1 MTHNDIY
8 TKYMIEYDKANIT
21 TSYPSLTDY
30 EIATVL
36 DKAYLALIA
45 EKLIGNNTRR
55 SAFESDIK
63 AVEDLRPLVTT
74 LMAAQDTTTNY
85 VLKGV
90 QNALKYTIPNN
101 LLYYIS
107 STIQLYQSTSSS
119 DTFVKRILPVS
130 LIQHEVASKYFATS
144 VNLPWIKEPVCYIE
158 GTNIVVL
165 YDLYEVQKHN
175 SNGSNELDVTYIKKP
190 NLFVAPNGTT
200 DFSINTSF
208 ELSDTMSEELIN
220 LAIVMSLE
228 IVESAR
234 LNAKLQTRQL
244 GIEFERRLQLID
256 PKLASL
262 EKLDTDTIYSFLSQ
276 YQYRY
281 IKSLYLSEDQLETG
295 SRSQRKIADAV
306 KSLLKR
312 KIITPAPD
320 VIEINQDEAMVTR
333 NVVTATLPDD
343 YFLYVRSNSII
354 TSNYKSEDTLTSE
367 EYTPNLQIKQD
378 EAWQVL
384 YKYYNTA
391 AIMKNPCV
399 VLSNVDDVPCMKVI
413 HDSYT
418 TISEI
423 DLTYYRLPY
432 NFNILNFNNTDANVG
447 AVHSKCELPF
457 NCFNELIEGAVDM
470 FITEAKFR
478 LQIKQPNSNDNQKHE
493 QQQQQE
499 N

>member
-1 MTHNDIY
+1 MT
-8 TKYMIEYDKANIT
+8 
-21 TSYPSLTDY
+21 
-30 EIATVL
+30 
-36 DKAYLALIA
+36 
-45 EKLIGNNTRR
+45 
-55 SAFESDIK
+55 
-63 AVEDLRPLVTT
+63 
-74 LMAAQDTTTNY
+74 
-85 VLKGV
+85 
-90 QNALKYTIPNN
+90 
-101 LLYYIS
+101 
-107 STIQLYQSTSSS
+107 
-119 DTFVKRILPVS
+119 
-130 LIQHEVASKYFATS
+130 EV
-144 VNLPWIKEPVCYIE
+144 
-158 GTNIVVL
+158 
-165 YDLYEVQKHN
+165 
-175 SNGSNELDVTYIKKP
+175 
-190 NLFVAPNGTT
+190 
-200 DFSINTSF
+200 
-208 ELSDTMSEELIN
+208 
-220 LAIVMSLE
+220 
-228 IVESAR
+228 
-234 LNAKLQTRQL
+234 QTRQL

-320 VIEINQDEAMVTR
+320 VIETNQDEAMVTR

-354 TSNYKSEDTLTSE
+354 TSNYKSENTLTSA

-384 YKYYNTA
+384 YKYYNTS
-391 AIMKNPCV
+391 AIMKNPCII
-399 VLSNVDDVPCMKVI
+399 LSNVNNVPCMKVI

-418 TISEI
+418 NISEI

-432 NFNILNFNNTDANVG
+432 NFNILNFNNNDVSVG
-447 AVHSKCELPF
+447 AVHSTCELPF
-457 NCFNELIEGAVDM
+457 NCFNELIEGALDM

-478 LQIKQPNSNDNQKHE
+478 LQIKQPDSNNDQSHNK

-499 N
+499 D